1 MKTVVRVECYSG
13 HKADERPVRFH
24 LGDRAYEVVEI
35 LDRWYGP
42 DSTCF
47 RVSAGDGSVYV
58 LRHSREDA
66 WTIEAY
72 RRA

>member
-1 MKTVVRVECYSG
+1 VKTVVRVECYSG

-35 LDRWYGP
+35 LDRWHGP
-42 DSTCF
+42 DSTYF
-47 RVSAGDGSVYV
+47 RVSTGDGSVCV
-58 LRHSREDA
+58 LRHSREDE
-66 WTIEAY
+66 WTLEAY